1 MCGRVCTAE
10 RGIIGCFCAAG
21 AVSLCLSATAQ
32 SISFT
37 GQAIAKQIGEQ
48 CSQYSFNTYGC
59 RELRDALAS
68 TNHSALVLGIMGLVI
83 GTGVIGM
90 WTLSSCVG
98 TKNRNYTEI

>member
-1 MCGRVCTAE
+1 MCGRVCTTE

-32 SISFT
+32 YISYT

-48 CSQYSFNTYGC
+48 CSFNTTGC
-59 RELRDALAS
+59 RTLRDALAS
-68 TNHSALVLGIMGLVI
+68 TNHSALVIGIMGLVI

-90 WTLSSCVG
+90 WTLSSCAE
-98 TKNRNYTEI
+98 TKFRNYTQIS